1 MQRIRRIDWEEILY
15 WTARV
20 GLVVA
25 LCGWELLVIYV
36 MHYAFAF
43 WAGWGVVGAVVGGN
57 SVGG

>member
-1 MQRIRRIDWEEILY
+1 MQRIVRGVDWEEALF

-43 WAGWGVVGAVVGGN
+43 WAGWGVGNAAGGN
-57 SVGG
+57 AMG